1 MILLKKKFWK
11 EFIANFKESK
21 WLIIKYLVVG
31 IYLIVSGI
39 IANRLKLNELT
50 YFNAILTLSYIGEM
64 ISFGCSE
71 GFGMF
76 ANLNIAD
83 PEKYRKYIKIG
94 FAFSLVV
101 NLVFTLILCA
111 FPTFVLKSWLA
122 LDFEVDL
129 LFYYLML
136 ISFFISAI
144 AQYIADILKKLGLF
158 GWQMIITAIKSFLT
172 ILGFL
177 ILVVASVLMLRLI
190 SIVYIAAGV
199 VSVVFAYLALLKNKK
214 YSINILKPEHIKL
227 GKSEFKTI
235 IARAGSEI
243 VFEIGYIFLSLFI
256 LKSNTIL
263 YNQYCY
269 FENVLDILNG
279 VFFAYVNVVAIKI
292 CRSIGE
298 KDRREAYHQAIYCR
312 WGVFVIWLGYAIISL
327 LLYYP
332 VRLGLN
338 PELQATSFIP
348 MLLYLV
354 LSLIRWV
361 AWTMC
366 TYIIGQSERY
376 AEHGLVWESGVAVY
390 YILLYLLSRIIPY
403 SMYIVFGLIALE
415 SVIKILS
422 YGKIIKEKK
431 WLLRIEEHI
440 EEEKTMLD
448 YEDEWEVAEVVGDE
462 IKQTLKEIKKEGL
475 QESEEPIEMKV
486 REKNVPLDIVMT
498 EKRKVIKIKS
508 LERVVEVRNIAK
520 IRAKYSRFH

>member
-11 EFIANFKESK
+11 EFVANFKESK

-31 IYLIVSGI
+31 IYLVISGI
-39 IANRLKLNELT
+39 IANRLQLNELT

-76 ANLNIAD
+76 ANLNITD

-94 FAFSLVV
+94 FVFSVVV
-101 NLVFTLILCA
+101 NLIFTIILCV

-129 LFYYLML
+129 YFYYLML
-136 ISFFISAI
+136 ISFFISAV

-158 GWQMIITAIKSFLT
+158 GWQMIITAVKSFLT

-190 SIVYIAAGV
+190 SIVYIIAGIV
-199 VSVVFAYLALLKNKK
+199 TVVFAYLALLKNKK
-214 YSINILKPEHIKL
+214 YPINILKPEPIKL
-227 GKSEFKTI
+227 GKSELKTI
-235 IARAGSEI
+235 LSRASSEI
-243 VFEIGYIFLSLFI
+243 IFEVGYIFLSLFI
-256 LKSNTIL
+256 LKSNTVL

-298 KDRREAYHQAIYCR
+298 KDRAEAYHQAIYCR
-312 WGVFVIWLGYAIISL
+312 WGVFVIWLGYTIISL
-327 LLYYP
+327 SLYYP
-332 VRLGLN
+332 IRLGLN
-338 PELQATSFIP
+338 PELQVGSFIP
-348 MLLYLV
+348 MLLYLL

-390 YILLYLLSRIIPY
+390 YIILYLLARVIPY

-415 SVIKILS
+415 SVVKILS
-422 YGKIIKEKK
+422 YGKIIKERK
-431 WLLRIEEHI
+431 WLSRLEEHI
-440 EEEKTMLD
+440 EEEETMLD
-448 YEDEWEVAEVVGDE
+448 YEDEFEVAEIVGNE
-462 IKQTLKEIKKEGL
+462 IKENIKELKKKPIPE
-475 QESEEPIEMKV
+475 EEPIEMEIV
-486 REKNVPLDIVMT
+486 EKNVPLDIVMV
-498 EKRKVIKIKS
+498 EKRKVIKSKS
-508 LERVVEVRNIAK
+508 LEKVVEVRNIAK
-520 IRAKYSRFH
+520 IRARYSRFH